1 MKSYSAVV
9 LAALAATA
17 SAVKFTNPGVK
28 PEPGKPFELTWT
40 DAEGPVT
47 INLKGG
53 SSDNLQTIETLAS
66 DVSGDSTEVT
76 LDPKKI
82 PSGEY
87 AFEIVDSSDTG
98 NPNYTV
104 QFSFK
109 GDAEASA
116 SESASASKTASASSS
131 ASTSGST
138 TASSSSASRTA
149 SASASGSDQSSA
161 RPSRT
166 PSPEDEDDE
175 DVPDSGSARN
185 MSPIAFIFV
194 TAAAMLYFN

>member
-1 MKSYSAVV
+1 MKSYSAV

-17 SAVKFTNPGVK
+17 SAVKFTNPAVE
-28 PEPGKPFELTWT
+28 PEPGKPFELTWSE
-40 DAEGPVT
+40 AQGPVT

-53 SSDNLQTIETLAS
+53 ESGNLQTIETLAS
-66 DVSGDSTEVT
+66 DVNGESTEVT
-76 LDPKKI
+76 LDPSKI

-87 AFEIVDSSDTG
+87 AFEIIDSSDSG

-104 QFSFK
+104 QFDFE

-116 SESASASKTASASSS
+116 SESATASESTSASSASASE
-131 ASTSGST
+131 ST
-138 TASSSSASRTA
+138 TASSSSASSTA
-149 SASASGSDQSSA
+149 SASASESDESSA
-161 RPSRT
+161 SPSRT

-185 MSPIAFIFV
+185 MSPIALIFV

>member
-17 SAVKFTNPGVK
+17 SAVKFTNPSVK

-40 DAEGPVT
+40 EAEGPVT

-53 SSDNLQTIETLAS
+53 PSRNLETIETLAS
-66 DVSGDSTEVT
+66 NVNGDSTEVT
-76 LDPKKI
+76 LDPSKF
-82 PSGEY
+82 PTGEY
-87 AFEIVDSSDTG
+87 AFEIIDSGDTG
-98 NPNYTV
+98 NPNYSV
-104 QFSFK
+104 QFQFE
-109 GDAEASA
+109 GDAEAT
-116 SESASASKTASASSS
+116 SESASASETSSASTS

-138 TASSSSASRTA
+138 TASSTSASRTA
-149 SASASGSDQSSA
+149 SASASESEESSGS
-161 RPSRT
+161 PSRT
-166 PSPEDEDDE
+166 PSPEEEDDE

-185 MSPIAFIFV
+185 MSPIALIFV